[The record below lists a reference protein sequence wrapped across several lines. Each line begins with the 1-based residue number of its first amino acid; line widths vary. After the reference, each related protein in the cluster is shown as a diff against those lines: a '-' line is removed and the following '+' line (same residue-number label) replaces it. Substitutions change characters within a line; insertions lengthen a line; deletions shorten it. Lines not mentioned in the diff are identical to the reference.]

1 MILNSRV
8 SMSAYHNRQTL
19 SVHPE
24 EMQIRLYGVVRESIV
39 DGPGLRYVIF
49 VQGCPHKCKGC
60 HNPESHDP
68 DGGFLSSTTKIWEHL
83 IKNPSIKGV
92 TFSGGEPFCQP
103 EPLAEIGRCARER
116 GLDVMT
122 YSGYT
127 YSQLLKM
134 AERDKGVHKL
144 LSVTN
149 YLVDGPFV
157 EAERDLSLSFRG
169 SKNQN
174 IYDITCYPNS
184 IQAKKIE
191 L

>member
-1 MILNSRV
+1 M
-8 SMSAYHNRQTL
+8 
-19 SVHPE
+19 
-24 EMQIRLYGVVRESIV
+24 
-39 DGPGLRYVIF
+39 
-49 VQGCPHKCKGC
+49 
-60 HNPESHDP
+60 
-68 DGGFLSSTTKIWEHL
+68 
-83 IKNPSIKGV
+83 IKNPSLKGI

-103 EPLAEIGRCARER
+103 EPLAELGRCAREH

-127 YSQLLKM
+127 YQQLLMM
-134 AERDKGVHKL
+134 AEQDKGVHNL

-157 EAERDLSLSFRG
+157 EAERDLSLRFRG

-174 IYDITCYPNS
+174 IYDVTCYPNS
-184 IQAKKIE
+184 KNAKKIE

>member
-8 SMSAYHNRQTL
+8 NMSVYHRMSAPI
-19 SVHPE
+19 VPA
-24 EMQIRLYGVVRESIV
+24 EMKIRLFGVIRESIV

-49 VQGCPHKCKGC
+49 TQGCPHKCKGC
-60 HNPESHDP
+60 HNAESHDP
-68 DGGFLSSTTKIWEHL
+68 DGGFLSSTTRIWEHM
-83 IKNPSIKGV
+83 IKNPSLRGV

-103 EPLAEIGRCARER
+103 EPLAEIGRCAREK

-127 YSQLLKM
+127 YQQLLKM
-134 AERDKGVHKL
+134 AERDKGVHDL

-149 YLVDGPFV
+149 YLVDGPYI
-157 EAERDLSLSFRG
+157 EAERDLSLKFRG

-174 IYDITCYPNS
+174 IYDVTCYPNS
-184 IQAKKIE
+184 KDAKKIE